1 MTSLSEREATVWEGI
16 ILFRCPLPPV
26 PEYYSIDNLE
36 RFGESWL
43 PESWLPWWW
52 QVTAITSLQAV
63 DVTSVAREGAGFGQ
77 VLYAGTPAEVT
88 AAAAT
93 LRSELEQCLAADRV
107 RIFDGETVDLLE
119 VIPIRHNGIAVRSTV
134 IMGSPPF
141 KDIFRMAI
149 IPSGPRLA
157 IIEEHEG
164 IVRGEPVITD
174 EEFAD
179 VVDAAITRLADR

>member
-43 PESWLPWWW
+43 PESWLPW
-52 QVTAITSLQAV
+52 VRVAALTSLQAV
-63 DVTSVAREGAGFGQ
+63 DVTSVAREGVGFGQ
-77 VLYAGTPAEVT
+77 VLYAGTPAEVA

-107 RIFDGETVDLLE
+107 ADFDGETVDLLE

-149 IPSGPRLA
+149 IPSRPRLA

-174 EEFAD
+174 EDFAD
-179 VVDAAITRLADR
+179 VVDAAIARVADR